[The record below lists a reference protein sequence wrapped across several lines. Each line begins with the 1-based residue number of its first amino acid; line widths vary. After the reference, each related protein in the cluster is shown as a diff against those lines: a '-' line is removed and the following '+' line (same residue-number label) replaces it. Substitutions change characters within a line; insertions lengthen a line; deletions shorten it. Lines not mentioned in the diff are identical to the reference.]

1 MLAMA
6 KLAVRPNMH
15 PLSSSI
21 TPDARSKME
30 SNAWPVFA
38 SLTWAFVMYIFR
50 WHPDTL
56 MSSLRS
62 SMVYMYVL
70 FIVLVACER
79 PSKWIYTDSCSYA
92 DSDHWDSF
100 RNFLIH
106 NK

>member
-70 FIVLVACER
+70 FILHRPCDRLV
-79 PSKWIYTDSCSYA
+79 KWAYANSYRYA